1 MGVAPVADLNSL
13 LGQGRPDLT
22 GGSWTPSSINTP
34 IPCNSVA
41 VWHYN
46 DDLAGQYPVA
56 ITIVQVLLSL
66 TLVYLYQN
74 RDGGEDAG
82 ALLVGIGGGTAGL
95 DGSSFHGDPAVAGR
109 QENAL
114 SVIKLDLIKSHMRG
128 EDGQGDSAGS
138 GAGHA
143 RVGFRLCV
151 VERSGIIDGGGDCNA
166 GLPARCAVV
175 LGSVALFGVAELDGG
190 GSDALTLGRGNGDG
204 RTDEGGTDHRVL
216 PGERGKLGH

>member
-74 RDGGEDAG
+74 RDGGKDAG
-82 ALLVGIGGGTAGL
+82 ALVVGIGGGTAGL
-95 DGSSFHGDPAVAGR
+95 DGSSFHGDPVVAGR

-114 SVIKLDLIKSHMRG
+114 SVIKLDLVVRYMRWQH
-128 EDGQGDSAGS
+128 GQGDAAVFGT
-138 GAGHA
+138 GHA
-143 RVGFRLCV
+143 RVGFGLS
-151 VERSGIIDGGGDCNA
+151 VEEGSGIVDGGGDSDA
-166 GLPARCAVV
+166 GLAAQGAV
-175 LGSVALFGVAELDGG
+175 EI
-190 GSDALTLGRGNGDG
+190 GRASC
-204 RTDEGGTDHRVL
+204 R
-216 PGERGKLGH
+216 ER